1 MVGHDDTDVVICLY
15 HSLCTENNAAYAL
28 LERTTALMN
37 VDRHTDTSDLASSEP
52 VAAHQS
58 VVTAVHNMDVVDGEH
73 RTMADLP
80 AIRQESNLPSM
91 LIQIP
96 AGIRMAGDI
105 AYTVIGAI
113 IVLLV
118 LAAVGVSLSWFFFDI
133 GNIHPAHMASV
144 DVRNQVITAVADLLS
159 NVALILVLVEVL
171 TALVTF
177 IRTRRASARPILLIA
192 LFVLMRAIIK
202 QVDQVVTSPL
212 QPNNQIFVKTLAEM
226 GALALVGL
234 FISVALAVIRDPN
247 ATSKSKAT
255 SASKEE

>member
-1 MVGHDDTDVVICLY
+1 
-15 HSLCTENNAAYAL
+15 
-28 LERTTALMN
+28 MN

-202 QVDQVVTSPL
+202 QVNQVVTSPL